1 MKLSKSDKEL
11 IKKGGI
17 ALGLNHSDEGVHKQ
31 ALYLELLLEANKN
44 ISLTGIKNPKEAVIK
59 HTIDSLSVSGAIE
72 GKKIVDIGSGGGT
85 PGIPLAIA
93 NPEKK
98 FYLIDSVLK
107 KIKFLDEAIRTL
119 ELDNVET
126 ICDRGENI
134 GKLSA
139 NTVVSRAFGSLN
151 YLIESS
157 KKMVSRN
164 GLFLAMKGKIN
175 QEEINELKTGFSVLQ
190 IQEIEVPYLEATRHF
205 VFIKRT

>member
-1 MKLSKSDKEL
+1 ML
-11 IKKGGI
+11 KKGSI
-17 ALGLNHSDEGVHKQ
+17 ALGLKQSDESIHKQ

-44 ISLTGIKNPKEAVIK
+44 ISLTGIKNPKGAVIK
-59 HTIDSLSVSGAIE
+59 HTIDSLSVSSAIE
-72 GKKIVDIGSGGGT
+72 GEKIVDIGSGGGT

-93 NPEKK
+93 NPDKK

-107 KIKFLDEAIRTL
+107 KIKFLDEAVKVL
-119 ELDNVET
+119 ELDNIET

-134 GKLSA
+134 NKLSA
-139 NTVVSRAFGSLN
+139 DTVVSRAFGSLN

-157 KKMVSRN
+157 KNMVSKK

-175 QEEINELKTGFSVLQ
+175 QEEINDLVTGFSVLQ

-205 VFIKRT
+205 VFIKRK

>member
-1 MKLSKSDKEL
+1 MKQ
-11 IKKGGI
+11 
-17 ALGLNHSDEGVHKQ
+17 SDESIHKQ

-59 HTIDSLSVSGAIE
+59 HTIDSLSASNAIE
-72 GKKIVDIGSGGGT
+72 GNRIVDIGSGGGT

-93 NPEKK
+93 NPDKK

-107 KIKFLDEAIRTL
+107 KIKFLDEAVKVL
-119 ELDNVET
+119 ELDNIET
-126 ICDRGENI
+126 TCDRGENI
-134 GKLSA
+134 NKLSA
-139 NTVVSRAFGSLN
+139 DTVVSRAFGSLN

-157 KKMVSRN
+157 KNMVSKK

-175 QEEINELKTGFSVLQ
+175 QEEINDLVTDFSVLQ

-205 VFIKRT
+205 VFIKRK

>member
-1 MKLSKSDKEL
+1 M
-11 IKKGGI
+11 
-17 ALGLNHSDEGVHKQ
+17 GLKQSDESIHKQ

-44 ISLTGIKNPKEAVIK
+44 ISLTGIKNPKGAVIK
-59 HTIDSLSVSGAIE
+59 HTIDSLSVSSAIE
-72 GKKIVDIGSGGGT
+72 GGEIVDIGSGGGT

-93 NPEKK
+93 NPDKK

-107 KIKFLDEAIRTL
+107 KIKFLDETVKVL
-119 ELDNVET
+119 ELDNIET

-134 GKLSA
+134 NKLSVD
-139 NTVVSRAFGSLN
+139 TVVSRAFGSLN

-157 KKMVSRN
+157 KNMVSKN

-175 QEEINELKTGFSVLQ
+175 QEEISDLMTGFSVLQ

-205 VFIKRT
+205 VFIKRK

>member
-1 MKLSKSDKEL
+1 M
-11 IKKGGI
+11 
-17 ALGLNHSDEGVHKQ
+17 GLKQSDESIHKQ

-44 ISLTGIKNPKEAVIK
+44 ISLTGIKNSKEAVIK
-59 HTIDSLSVSGAIE
+59 HTIDSLSVSSAIE

-93 NPEKK
+93 NPNKK

-107 KIKFLDEAIRTL
+107 KIKFLDEAVKVL
-119 ELDNVET
+119 ELDNIET

-134 GKLSA
+134 NKLSA
-139 NTVVSRAFGSLN
+139 DTVVSRAFGSLN

-157 KKMVSRN
+157 KNMVSKK

-175 QEEINELKTGFSVLQ
+175 QEEISDLVTGFSVLQ

-205 VFIKRT
+205 VFIKRK

>member
-1 MKLSKSDKEL
+1 M
-11 IKKGGI
+11 
-17 ALGLNHSDEGVHKQ
+17 GLKQSDESIHKQ

-59 HTIDSLSVSGAIE
+59 HTIDSLSVSSAIE
-72 GKKIVDIGSGGGT
+72 GEKIVDIGSGGGT

-93 NPEKK
+93 NPDKK
-98 FYLIDSVLK
+98 FYLVDSVLK
-107 KIKFLDEAIRTL
+107 KIKFLDEAVKVL
-119 ELDNVET
+119 ELDNIET

-134 GKLSA
+134 NKLSA
-139 NTVVSRAFGSLN
+139 ETVVSRAFGSLN

-157 KKMVSRN
+157 KNMVSKK

-175 QEEINELKTGFSVLQ
+175 QEEINDLVTDFSVLQ

-205 VFIKRT
+205 VFIKRK

>member
-1 MKLSKSDKEL
+1 MGLS
-11 IKKGGI
+11 
-17 ALGLNHSDEGVHKQ
+17 HSDEDLRKQ

-59 HTIDSLSVSGAIE
+59 HTIDSLSVSTAIE
-72 GKKIVDIGSGGGT
+72 GKTIVDIGSGGGT

-93 NPEKK
+93 NPDKK
-98 FYLIDSVLK
+98 FYLVDSTLK

-119 ELDNVET
+119 ELENVET
-126 ICDRGENI
+126 ICNRGENI

-151 YLIESS
+151 YMIESS
-157 KKMVSRN
+157 KNMVSKN
-164 GLFLAMKGKIN
+164 ALFLAMKGKIN
-175 QEEINELKTGFSVLQ
+175 QEEINELMTGFSVLQ

>member
-1 MKLSKSDKEL
+1 M
-11 IKKGGI
+11 
-17 ALGLNHSDEGVHKQ
+17 GLKQSDESIHKQ

-59 HTIDSLSVSGAIE
+59 HTIDSLSVSSAIE
-72 GKKIVDIGSGGGT
+72 GEKIVDIGSGGGT

-98 FYLIDSVLK
+98 FYLVDSVLK
-107 KIKFLDEAIRTL
+107 KIKFLDEAVKVL
-119 ELDNVET
+119 ELNNIET
-126 ICDRGENI
+126 ICDRGENVD
-134 GKLSA
+134 KLSA
-139 NTVVSRAFGSLN
+139 DTVVSRAFGSLN

-157 KKMVSRN
+157 KNMVSKK

-175 QEEINELKTGFSVLQ
+175 QEEINDLVTGCSILQ

-205 VFIKRT
+205 VFSKRK

>member
-1 MKLSKSDKEL
+1 M
-11 IKKGGI
+11 
-17 ALGLNHSDEGVHKQ
+17 GLKQSDESIHKQ

-44 ISLTGIKNPKEAVIK
+44 ISLTGIKNPKGAVIK
-59 HTIDSLSVSGAIE
+59 LTIDSLSVSCAIE
-72 GKKIVDIGSGGGT
+72 GEKIVDIGSGGGT

-93 NPEKK
+93 NPDKK

-107 KIKFLDEAIRTL
+107 KIKFLDETVKVL
-119 ELDNVET
+119 ELDNIET

-134 GKLSA
+134 NKLSA
-139 NTVVSRAFGSLN
+139 DTVVSRAFGSLN

-157 KKMVSRN
+157 KNMVSKK

-175 QEEINELKTGFSVLQ
+175 QEEISDLVTGFSVLQ

-205 VFIKRT
+205 VFIKRK

>member
-1 MKLSKSDKEL
+1 M
-11 IKKGGI
+11 
-17 ALGLNHSDEGVHKQ
+17 GLKQSDESIHKQ

-59 HTIDSLSVSGAIE
+59 HTIDSLSVSSAIE
-72 GKKIVDIGSGGGT
+72 GEKIVDIGSGGGT

-93 NPEKK
+93 NPDKK

-107 KIKFLDEAIRTL
+107 KIKFLDEAVKVL
-119 ELDNVET
+119 ELNNIET
-126 ICDRGENI
+126 ICDRGENVD
-134 GKLSA
+134 KLTA
-139 NTVVSRAFGSLN
+139 DTVVSRAFGSLN

-157 KKMVSRN
+157 KNMVSKK

-175 QEEINELKTGFSVLQ
+175 QKEINDLVTGFSVLQ

-205 VFIKRT
+205 VFIKRK

>member
-1 MKLSKSDKEL
+1 MKQ
-11 IKKGGI
+11 
-17 ALGLNHSDEGVHKQ
+17 SDECIYKQ
-31 ALYLELLLEANKN
+31 ALYLELLLEANKK
-44 ISLTGIKNPKEAVIK
+44 ISLTGIKSPKEAVIK
-59 HTIDSLSVSGAIE
+59 HTIDSLSVSSSIE

-93 NPEKK
+93 NPDKK

-107 KIKFLDEAIRTL
+107 KVKFLDEAVKTL

-134 GKLSA
+134 EKLSA
-139 NTVVSRAFGSLN
+139 DTVVSRAFGSLN

-157 KKMVSRN
+157 KNMVSKK

-175 QEEINELKTGFSVLQ
+175 QEEINELMKGFSVLQ

-205 VFIKRT
+205 VFIKRK

>member
-1 MKLSKSDKEL
+1 M
-11 IKKGGI
+11 
-17 ALGLNHSDEGVHKQ
+17 GLKQSDESIHKQ

-59 HTIDSLSVSGAIE
+59 HTIDSLSVSSAIE
-72 GKKIVDIGSGGGT
+72 GEKIVDIGSGGGT

-93 NPEKK
+93 NPDKK

-107 KIKFLDEAIRTL
+107 KIKFLDEAVKVL
-119 ELDNVET
+119 ELDNIET
-126 ICDRGENI
+126 ICDRGENVDKI
-134 GKLSA
+134 SA
-139 NTVVSRAFGSLN
+139 DTVVSRAFGSLN

-157 KKMVSRN
+157 KNMVSKK

-175 QEEINELKTGFSVLQ
+175 QEEINDLVTDFSVLQ

-205 VFIKRT
+205 VFIKRK

>member
-1 MKLSKSDKEL
+1 M
-11 IKKGGI
+11 
-17 ALGLNHSDEGVHKQ
+17 GLKQSDECIYKQ
-31 ALYLELLLEANKN
+31 ALYLELLLEANKK

-59 HTIDSLSVSGAIE
+59 HTIDSLSVSGSIE

-93 NPEKK
+93 NPDKK

-107 KIKFLDEAIRTL
+107 KVKFLDEVVTTL
-119 ELDNVET
+119 ELDNIET

-134 GKLSA
+134 EKLSA
-139 NTVVSRAFGSLN
+139 DTVVSRAFGSLN

-157 KKMVSRN
+157 KNMVSKN

-175 QEEINELKTGFSVLQ
+175 QEEISDLVTGFSVLQ

-205 VFIKRT
+205 VFIKRK

>member
-1 MKLSKSDKEL
+1 M
-11 IKKGGI
+11 
-17 ALGLNHSDEGVHKQ
+17 GLKQSDESIHKQ

-44 ISLTGIKNPKEAVIK
+44 ISLTGIKNPKGAVIK
-59 HTIDSLSVSGAIE
+59 HTIDSLSVSSAIE
-72 GKKIVDIGSGGGT
+72 GGEIVDIGSGGGT

-93 NPEKK
+93 NPDKK

-107 KIKFLDEAIRTL
+107 KIKFLDETVKVL
-119 ELDNVET
+119 ELDNIET

-134 GKLSA
+134 NKLSA
-139 NTVVSRAFGSLN
+139 DTDVSRAFGSLN

-157 KKMVSRN
+157 KNMVSKK

-175 QEEINELKTGFSVLQ
+175 QEEISDLMTGFSVLQ

-205 VFIKRT
+205 VFIKRK

>member
-1 MKLSKSDKEL
+1 LL
-11 IKKGGI
+11 KKGSI
-17 ALGLNHSDEGVHKQ
+17 ALGLKQSDESIHKQ

-59 HTIDSLSVSGAIE
+59 HTIDSLSVSSAIE
-72 GKKIVDIGSGGGT
+72 GEKIVDIGSGGGT

-98 FYLIDSVLK
+98 FYLVDSVLK
-107 KIKFLDEAIRTL
+107 KIKFLDEAVKVL
-119 ELDNVET
+119 ELNNIET
-126 ICDRGENI
+126 ICDRGENVD
-134 GKLSA
+134 KLSA
-139 NTVVSRAFGSLN
+139 DTVVSRAFGSLN

-157 KKMVSRN
+157 KNMVSKK

-175 QEEINELKTGFSVLQ
+175 QEEINDLVTGFSVLQ

-205 VFIKRT
+205 VFIKRK

>member
-1 MKLSKSDKEL
+1 M
-11 IKKGGI
+11 
-17 ALGLNHSDEGVHKQ
+17 GLKQSDESIHKQ

-59 HTIDSLSVSGAIE
+59 HTIDSLSVSSAIE
-72 GKKIVDIGSGGGT
+72 GGKIVDIGSGGGT

-93 NPEKK
+93 NPDKK

-107 KIKFLDEAIRTL
+107 KIKFLDEAVKVL
-119 ELDNVET
+119 ELDNIET

-134 GKLSA
+134 NKLSA
-139 NTVVSRAFGSLN
+139 DTVVSRAFGSLN

-157 KKMVSRN
+157 KNMVSKK

-175 QEEINELKTGFSVLQ
+175 QEEINDLVTGFSVLQ

-205 VFIKRT
+205 VFIKRK